1 MKNIYELVRD
11 NLKHLTPYSTAR
23 DDCKS
28 RMSIYLDANENPYD
42 NGVNRYPSPH
52 QEELKKKVEQLI
64 TLYISSLERH
74 RELEAEVKAVRD
86 RLETLKNENN
96 KLKEEIKTLKVA
108 KAISTGEGSAEARN
122 RINQLVREIDKCIA
136 LLNN

>member
-1 MKNIYELVRD
+1 MWCKDKVM
-11 NLKHLTPYSTAR
+11 TAQ
-23 DDCKS
+23 
-28 RMSIYLDANENPYD
+28 ENAVI
-42 NGVNRYPSPH
+42 N
-52 QEELKKKVEQLI
+52 ELKKKVEQLI

-122 RINQLVREIDKCIA
+122 RISQIVREIDKCIA